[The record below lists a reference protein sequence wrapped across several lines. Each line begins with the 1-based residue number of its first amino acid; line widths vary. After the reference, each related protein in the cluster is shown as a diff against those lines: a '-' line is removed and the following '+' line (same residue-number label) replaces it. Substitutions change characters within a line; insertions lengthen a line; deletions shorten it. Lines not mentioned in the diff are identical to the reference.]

1 MCKDSRNMFLFKQK
15 SGGIMV
21 RNLTANARASGDLGS
36 VPGLGRPPGEMK
48 WQSILVSWSVKLC
61 GQEPGRLQS
70 MGSQR
75 VRHN

>member
-15 SGGIMV
+15 SGGIIV
-21 RNLTANARASGDLGS
+21 KNWTANARASGDLGS
-36 VPGLGRPPGEMK
+36 VPGLGRPPGE
-48 WQSILVSWSVKLC
+48 ILVFWSVKFC